1 MGNKCKG
8 PGGPP
13 QKIIDW
19 EKVDQLLI
27 AGCKGTEIAA
37 HLGIHSDTLYLRCD
51 KEKGVSFSTYLQ
63 EKRAVG
69 NTLLRAAQFDEAV
82 RKRDRGMLVWLGKN
96 RLEQSDKEEVRH
108 KGNIPVEVVNF
119 ADKDIQTW
127 SE

>member
-1 MGNKCKG
+1 MAGKRK
-8 PGGPP
+8 GGPP
-13 QKIIDW
+13 HKIIDW

-37 HLGIHSDTLYLRCD
+37 HFGIHPDTLYLRCEH
-51 KEKGVSFSTYLQ
+51 EKKMCFSVYLQ
-63 EKRAVG
+63 EKRAIG
-69 NTLLRAAQFDEAV
+69 DTMLRAAQFDEAV

-119 ADKDIQTW
+119 SDKEIESWT
-127 SE
+127 E